1 MLMICLVRAYLDKQA
16 LEDLYDVLVRKYEK
30 VKVTKFKKNANLGM
44 FANFQQP
51 EVVIIGNP
59 GFMIDIMKEYGEVTT
74 STTPAD
80 ENLFN
85 VRDSPLL
92 PAADAKRF
100 HSFVAKLLYL
110 SKRTRPDIL
119 TLVAFLTT
127 REQSPT
133 EDDKDFIEV
142 WDILLELLSYL

>member
-100 HSFVAKLLYL
+100 HSFVFDGPIFKTPITFTKGEIVYKTYNAPK
-110 SKRTRPDIL
+110 SADD
-119 TLVAFLTT
+119 TT
-127 REQSPT
+127 KEYGFYFC
-133 EDDKDFIEV
+133 D
-142 WDILLELLSYL
+142 LLSQ